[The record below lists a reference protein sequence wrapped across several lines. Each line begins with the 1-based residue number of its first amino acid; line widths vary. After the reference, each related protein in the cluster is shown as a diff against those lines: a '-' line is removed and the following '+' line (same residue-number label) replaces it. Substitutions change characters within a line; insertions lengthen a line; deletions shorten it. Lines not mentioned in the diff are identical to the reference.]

1 MYFDGMDCLQRFK
14 LKEAEQAKKNSV
26 VANHMDGFLKGSSR
40 HPDHLGLRFCK
51 NCNRFVPIQNFAT
64 GTRRFQCK
72 RHAYIAVGRHSKAK
86 MMAKP
91 QKRAL
96 NKVWI
101 QAYLDAK
108 RQFNQKRIDI
118 KQAEIDKFVRAN
130 VDIEMDTKS
139 FYENLAI
146 SIVPVDPTQILSVLN
161 VALVT
166 TRTRR
171 LLMQQLRRFG
181 IEQYSSLLQTQ
192 TSGENSSIH

>member
-14 LKEAEQAKKNSV
+14 LQEVEQAKKNSV

-64 GTRRFQCK
+64 GTRRFQCNL
-72 RHAYIAVGRHSKAK
+72 HAYIAVGRHSKAK

-101 QAYLDAK
+101 QAYCDSK
-108 RQFNQKRIDI
+108 RQFNQTRIDI
-118 KQAEIDKFVRAN
+118 KQAEIDTIVRAN
-130 VDIEMDTKS
+130 VDAKTDKS
-139 FYENLAI
+139 IYENLAI
-146 SIVPVDPTQILSVLN
+146 SIVPVDPTQILSVSNAVL
-161 VALVT
+161 VA
-166 TRTRR
+166 TRTRK
-171 LLMQQLRRFG
+171 LLMQQLKRFG
-181 IEQYSSLLQTQ
+181 PEQYCSLLQTS
-192 TSGENSSIH
+192 TAGEHSSIP